1 MKIVDQKG
9 KLFGLINI
17 IDLCVLL
24 IIVLLAGV
32 VGYKFLG
39 KEIGSI
45 EEGESQELIVTTK
58 AYGIRTTT
66 LQDSLKEGHPQLVS
80 LTKTV
85 DAYIESV
92 TTEQADDKVTTS
104 DGRNI
109 KTKDPL
115 RVDVTIKFKMH
126 ANSKDTTLKLGNQDV
141 AIGKGFEVKTRDT
154 DIITVVSDIQE
165 VK

>member
-24 IIVLLAGV
+24 IIVLLVGV

-39 KEIGSI
+39 KEIVSI
-45 EEGESQELIVTTK
+45 ENGESQELIVTTK

-66 LQDSLKEGHPQLVS
+66 LQDSLKKGQQLIS
-80 LTKTV
+80 LTSTV
-85 DAYIESV
+85 DAYIDSV
-92 TTEQADDKVTTS
+92 TTEQADDKVTTA

-115 RVDVTIKFKMH
+115 RVDVTIKFIMH
-126 ANSKDTTLKLGNQDV
+126 ANSNDTTLKLGSQDI
-141 AIGKGFEVKTRDT
+141 ARGKGFEVKTRDT
-154 DIITVVSDIQE
+154 DIMTVVSDIQV